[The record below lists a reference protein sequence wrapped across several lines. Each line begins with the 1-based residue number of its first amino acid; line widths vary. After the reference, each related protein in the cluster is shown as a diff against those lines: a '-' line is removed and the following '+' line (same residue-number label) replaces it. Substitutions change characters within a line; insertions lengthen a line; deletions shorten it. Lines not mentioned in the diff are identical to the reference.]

1 MRRGYRPL
9 GLVWDPWQSEPHSHL
24 IVADGYLGLLRVR
37 VSDGTVV
44 SLATHS
50 EDPGEVPGKPLR
62 RRLNFPNAL
71 DVDPATGDM

>member
-1 MRRGYRPL
+1 MGHGRVSHRLPTGPHRL
-9 GLVWDPWQSEPHSHL
+9 GHSHV

-37 VSDGTVV
+37 VSDSTVV